1 MLAVLP
7 LIWMTVENRTRP
19 YGLDTPN
26 RRHLPLAEALS
37 EPLVHAYKRQIP
49 RATCLSDRTVQ
60 RRFTAL
66 HVRRC
71 VYYPTQH
78 VLSIENRPLRVFIL
92 TCCQTRAV
100 FRSASGRLANADVF
114 LRLGLALTLPFPRGS
129 REIGPGSMPLRLST
143 SRRYTRGRGGITDT
157 FWAPSAETSSA
168 QFAAEGQGQPDEY
181 IACGVGDAVS
191 G

>member
-1 MLAVLP
+1 M
-7 LIWMTVENRTRP
+7 RP
-19 YGLDTPN
+19 YGLELPN
-26 RRHLPLAEALS
+26 RHRLPLTEALS
-37 EPLVHAYKRQIP
+37 KSWCM
-49 RATCLSDRTVQ
+49 RASAGFARLRVCQTGQCSNDSH
-60 RRFTAL
+60 AL

-114 LRLGLALTLPFPRGS
+114 LRLGLALTRPFPRGS

-181 IACGVGDAVS
+181 IECGVGDAVS